1 MISQKLFLHATL
13 RISLLQRNAITT
25 SDAIIAT
32 VQDFPILGH
41 RLPICFRNKNPKN
54 SDCETRWLVYSW
66 DKITP
71 QGIVSWKKRL
81 VPLLKRILKQGVSSD
96 QMADGYVVRFP
107 NFLLYSRGTR
117 LGEMVQQCV
126 PWITDV
132 GDSIQRA
139 KMACLTSQDISWI
152 QIHFSQNTKRERMVL
167 YAASCFSPHWALV
180 AFHVSPRE
188 QQAPPP
194 PAWLRKR
201 PPTNVGIFMGIHIY
215 SWEFGVK

>member
-13 RISLLQRNAITT
+13 RISLLQCNAITT

-41 RLPICFRNKNPKN
+41 SLPICFRNKNPKN

-71 QGIVSWKKRL
+71 QGMVSWKKRL
-81 VPLLKRILKQGVSSD
+81 VPLLVILKQGD

-117 LGEMVQQCV
+117 LGEMCSLNHRC
-126 PWITDV
+126 W
-132 GDSIQRA
+132 
-139 KMACLTSQDISWI
+139 
-152 QIHFSQNTKRERMVL
+152 
-167 YAASCFSPHWALV
+167 
-180 AFHVSPRE
+180 
-188 QQAPPP
+188 
-194 PAWLRKR
+194 
-201 PPTNVGIFMGIHIY
+201 
-215 SWEFGVK
+215 

>member
-13 RISLLQRNAITT
+13 RISLLQCNAITT

-41 RLPICFRNKNPKN
+41 SHSHRNKNPKN
-54 SDCETRWLVYSW
+54 SDCETRWQNHP
-66 DKITP
+66 TRN
-71 QGIVSWKKRL
+71 RL
-81 VPLLKRILKQGVSSD
+81 LEEEISATTEEDFATRCPVDRRTIIYCHWGFYSD

-107 NFLLYSRGTR
+107 NFFLYSRRTR

-152 QIHFSQNTKRERMVL
+152 QKHFTPNTRREWCCMRL
-167 YAASCFSPHWALV
+167 PAL
-180 AFHVSPRE
+180 AHTGL
-188 QQAPPP
+188 
-194 PAWLRKR
+194 WL
-201 PPTNVGIFMGIHIY
+201 PFMFPLGSTKLHHHQPD
-215 SWEFGVK
+215 